1 MAFFFRLFNFF
12 YAVLIINCTK
22 CYNKLI
28 IQFFG
33 EVIMGKYQ
41 VADIKFQFDYLFD
54 EYFKNNIEA
63 YQIDD
68 FEIVNHHIKVLLNN
82 EIKRPAGAFKGTKNP
97 YFLTT
102 KTDRTI
108 IFENNN
114 QIGVLIQH
122 DLDYKEITIILNN
135 KLSNNLAQ
143 AEYVMSGIMFLE
155 LAMYRGYLPLH
166 ASAISLHNEAILF
179 SAPSKTGK
187 STHAAYW
194 NEKFPEVVY
203 INDDKPLLNIEN
215 NELYVY
221 GSPFSGEHTL
231 NKNMKSKLK
240 NIVLLNQGTTNK
252 VEKVRSDEAI
262 NHLIK
267 NTLNPKLDSSWDKV
281 IPIIN
286 YIHSNIPIV
295 SLDATNDT
303 QAVTALYH
311 YLFNDK

>member
-1 MAFFFRLFNFF
+1 
-12 YAVLIINCTK
+12 
-22 CYNKLI
+22 
-28 IQFFG
+28 
-33 EVIMGKYQ
+33 MGKYQ
-41 VADIKFQFDYLFD
+41 VANIKFQFDYLFD

-63 YQIDD
+63 YQIDESETVD
-68 FEIVNHHIKVLLNN
+68 HHIKVSLDN
-82 EIKRPAGAFKGTKNP
+82 EIKKPLGAFKGTKNP

-102 KTDRTI
+102 KTNRTI

-122 DLDYKEITIILNN
+122 DLNYKEITIILNN

-155 LAMYRGYLPLH
+155 LAMYKGYLPLH
-166 ASAISLHNEAILF
+166 ASAISIHNEAILF
-179 SAPSKTGK
+179 SAPSGTGK

-194 NEKFPEVVY
+194 KENFHKVIY

-231 NKNMKSKLK
+231 NTNMKFKLR
-240 NIVLLNQGTTNK
+240 NIVLLTQGTTNK
-252 VEKVRSDEAI
+252 IEKVTPDEAI

-267 NTLNPKLDSSWDKV
+267 NTLNPKLDTAWDKV
-281 IPIIN
+281 IPVI
-286 YIHSNIPIV
+286 
-295 SLDATNDT
+295 
-303 QAVTALYH
+303 
-311 YLFNDK
+311 